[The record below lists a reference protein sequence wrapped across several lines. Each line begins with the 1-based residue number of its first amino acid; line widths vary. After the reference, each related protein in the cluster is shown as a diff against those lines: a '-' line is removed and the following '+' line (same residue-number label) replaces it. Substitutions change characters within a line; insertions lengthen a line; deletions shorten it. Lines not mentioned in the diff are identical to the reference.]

1 MPAHAV
7 SDDEKLQ
14 LFVGDKGVLVCFA
27 DRSDVAETARFD
39 HVSDSR
45 WFRQIC
51 QPGRLRRSLSAVIR
65 EANATLVVLSEKG
78 SGDSR
83 PLFYARRLIRRVRES
98 TPILSKVRVRCSLVV
113 A

>member
-14 LFVGDKGVLVCFA
+14 LFIGDKAVLVCFA

-51 QPGRLRRSLSAVIR
+51 QPGRLRRSVSAVIR
-65 EANATLVVLSEKG
+65 AANATLVVLPRKKGSYPFRTRPSEKG
-78 SGDSR
+78 YDPFFRIR
-83 PLFYARRLIRRVRES
+83 PDG
-98 TPILSKVRVRCSLVV
+98 
-113 A
+113 